1 MFPEAQMPQIR
12 PFVSAEAEQRQDAG
26 WGLQTP
32 APGGEAK
39 ALREEKVVLE
49 PSVLLQSD

>member
-1 MFPEAQMPQIR
+1 MFPEAQMPWIR
-12 PFVSAEAEQRQDAG
+12 SFVPAEAEQQQDAG

-39 ALREEKVVLE
+39 ALGEEKVVLE
-49 PSVLLQSD
+49 PSALLQSD